1 MKIHNL
7 PQDISSAGP
16 TADNS
21 IIIHPFNSARN
32 VLREKTVLDC
42 NAISLVIEG
51 QKTMTFTET
60 TVSPND
66 REIHILSAGHCIAS
80 VDISKQKP
88 FRSILIFFD
97 DKELADFFLQNA
109 AFIEKAMRSAKVKPN
124 AYVAFRKDEFIIHY
138 IDSLELILK
147 KGAPLSLQMKR
158 VKLQEILLY
167 LLENHTHIFL
177 AFRNRV
183 QLTSTEMIIRK
194 VVESNL
200 VNNLGIGEMAFLC
213 NLSAST
219 FKRQFNK
226 IYGEPPNT
234 WILAQK
240 MQLAARMLTDQKEK
254 PAEIWF
260 KLGFETHSGFT
271 KSFRKH
277 FGVAPKD
284 YTGSGA
290 ADKVSGVTDGVSGA
304 ADGVSGA
311 ADGVSG
317 PADKV
322 MGPADKVIPLS
333 R

>member
-7 PQDISSAGP
+7 PQDISSTGP

-21 IIIHPFNSARN
+21 IIIHSFNSARN
-32 VLREKTVLDC
+32 VVREKTVLDC

-51 QKTMTFTET
+51 EKTMTFTET

-80 VDISKQKP
+80 VDISKQRT

-97 DKELADFFLQNA
+97 DKELGDFFLQNA
-109 AFIEKAMRSAKVKPN
+109 AFIEKAMRSGRVKPG
-124 AYVAFRKDEFIIHY
+124 AYVAFEKDEFIIHY
-138 IDSLELILK
+138 IDSLALMLK
-147 KGAPLSLQMKR
+147 NATHLSLPMKR
-158 VKLQEILLY
+158 IKLQELLLY
-167 LLENHTHIFL
+167 LLENHTRGFL
-177 AFRNRV
+177 AFKNRV

-219 FKRQFNK
+219 FKRQFNR
-226 IYGEPPNT
+226 IYGESPNT

-240 MQLAARMLTDQKEK
+240 MQLAAQMLARQKEK

-284 YTGSGA
+284 YKNA
-290 ADKVSGVTDGVSGA
+290 
-304 ADGVSGA
+304 
-311 ADGVSG
+311 
-317 PADKV
+317 
-322 MGPADKVIPLS
+322 
-333 R
+333 

>member
-21 IIIHPFNSARN
+21 IIIHAFNSARN
-32 VLREKTVLDC
+32 VVREKTVLDC

-51 QKTMTFTET
+51 EKTMTFTET

-66 REIHILSAGHCIAS
+66 REIHILSAGRCIAS
-80 VDISKQKP
+80 VDISRQKT

-109 AFIEKAMRSAKVKPN
+109 AFIEKAMRSAKVKPS
-124 AYVAFRKDEFIIHY
+124 AYVAFGKDEFINHY
-138 IDSLELILK
+138 IDSLTLMLK
-147 KGAPLSLQMKR
+147 NAAHLSLPMKR
-158 VKLQEILLY
+158 IKLQELLLY
-167 LLENHTHIFL
+167 LLENHTRAFL
-177 AFRNRV
+177 AFKNRA
-183 QLTSTEMIIRK
+183 QLGSTEMIIRK

-200 VNNLGIGEMAFLC
+200 VNNLGIDEMAFLC

-219 FKRQFNK
+219 FKRQFNR
-226 IYGEPPNT
+226 IYGESPNT

-240 MQLAARMLTDQKEK
+240 MQLAAQMLARQKEK

-284 YTGSGA
+284 YKKRLTLE
-290 ADKVSGVTDGVSGA
+290 D
-304 ADGVSGA
+304 
-311 ADGVSG
+311 
-317 PADKV
+317 
-322 MGPADKVIPLS
+322 
-333 R
+333 